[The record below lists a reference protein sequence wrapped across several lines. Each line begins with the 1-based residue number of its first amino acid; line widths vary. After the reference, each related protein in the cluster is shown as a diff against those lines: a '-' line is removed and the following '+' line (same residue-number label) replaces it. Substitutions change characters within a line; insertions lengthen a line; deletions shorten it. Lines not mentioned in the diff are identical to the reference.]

1 MNRLFMFIAAVCFS
15 TLAVFA
21 QDPLK
26 TLAKNYK
33 MEFENEWVKVVRV
46 HYGAKEK
53 IPEHDHTETGA
64 AYVYLNDS
72 GPVIFKHI
80 GLSYGAVTRA
90 AVKAGSFRLYK
101 AVKETHEVENPN
113 DTPSDFLRIEF
124 KTEPINANSLRG
136 KYLREAVPA
145 GENLTKV
152 QFDNE
157 QIRVTR
163 LVVASGKKADISSS
177 ATEPALLIALTPTK
191 FKTTDAK
198 RKSPNLNLVVGK
210 AAWLAAGQQQQ
221 FENVGDSPAELLR
234 FDLKT
239 KPVKP
244 NPNEKE
250 KPHAHPRD

>member
-1 MNRLFMFIAAVCFS
+1 MNRLFTFMLIVCL
-15 TLAVFA
+15 LAVVALA

-26 TLAKNYK
+26 VAPKNYK
-33 MEFENEWVKVVRV
+33 PEFENEWVKVVRV

-53 IPEHDHTETGA
+53 IPAHDHTETGA

-72 GPVIFKHI
+72 GPVIFRHI

-101 AVKETHEVENPN
+101 AVKEVHEVENPG

-124 KTEPINANSLRG
+124 KTEPINDKTLRG
-136 KYLREAVPA
+136 KFYREDYPA
-145 GENLTKV
+145 GENFAKV
-152 QFDNE
+152 QFENE

-163 LVVASGKKADISSS
+163 LVVAAGKKLDVSPS
-177 ATEPALLIALTPTK
+177 ATEPALLIALSPARFKATGAK
-191 FKTTDAK
+191 GKTTK
-198 RKSPNLNLVVGK
+198 LNLELGK
-210 AAWLAAGQQQQ
+210 SAWLAKSEQQL

-239 KPVKP
+239 KPVPVDP
-244 NPNEKE
+244 N
-250 KPHAHPRD
+250 KPHSHSHN

>member
-1 MNRLFMFIAAVCFS
+1 MNRLFAVIATVCFS
-15 TLAVFA
+15 TLLILA

-26 TLAKNYK
+26 TLPKNYK

-46 HYGAKEK
+46 HYSAKEK

-72 GPVIFKHI
+72 GPIIFKHI

-90 AVKAGSFRLYK
+90 AVTAGTFRLYK

-113 DTPSDFLRIEF
+113 DTPSDFLRVEF
-124 KTEPINANSLRG
+124 KTEPVNANSLRG
-136 KYLREAVPA
+136 KYPRQEVPA
-145 GENLTKV
+145 GENLAKV

-157 QIRVTR
+157 QVRVTR
-163 LVVASGKKADISSS
+163 LVVAPGKKVDISSS
-177 ATEPALLIALTPTK
+177 ETEPVLLIALTPAK

-198 RKSPNLNLVVGK
+198 RKSSSLNLIVGK
-210 AAWLAAGQQQQ
+210 ATWLVTGQQQQ

-250 KPHAHPRD
+250 KPHAHPHD